1 MLRAEKK
8 ICLKC
13 DDIQK
18 GFFGPADIRGHEL
31 RIAYQVT
38 RLIIR
43 DFWKKVLT
51 NNYSV
56 KFLELT

>member
-8 ICLKC
+8 IYLIC

-51 NNYSV
+51 NN
-56 KFLELT
+56 